1 MPEDIKK
8 ILALMAMWARGYDN
22 HMKWNEEAKL
32 KADMMRHM
40 DRWRLVTTQEIR
52 DECRSLGMREE
63 DVQTICDM
71 HARRMQGRRLVPAKS
86 YRNFEF
92 KH

>member
-1 MPEDIKK
+1 MPEDIKS
-8 ILALMAMWARGYDN
+8 ILKLTAMWTRGYDN

-40 DRWRLVTTQEIR
+40 DRWGLVTTEEIR
-52 DECRSLGMREE
+52 DECRPLGMREK

-71 HARRMQGRRLVPAKS
+71 HARRLQGRRLVPAPS
-86 YRNFEF
+86 YRTFEY